1 MMKRK
6 KNPQGSVSIS
16 LETDIEKSKAVTL
29 ETMSAVQKQ
38 VYLGMSKEEQ
48 EKIMAG
54 YGTIVA
60 DLETGE
66 TICEFN
72 MENYQPPD
80 WAIEAFARS
89 LLPEIEKFY
98 FNEENRRKYEEWKK
112 QQDESK

>member
-6 KNPQGSVSIS
+6 KNLQGSVSIS
-16 LETDIEKSKAVTL
+16 LETDTGKSKAITL
-29 ETMSAVQKQ
+29 ENMSTVQKQ

-54 YGTIVA
+54 YGTIVS
-60 DLETGE
+60 DLESGE

-98 FNEENRRKYEEWKK
+98 SNEENRRKFEEWKK
-112 QQDESK
+112 RQDESK

>member
-6 KNPQGSVSIS
+6 KIPQGTAVVF
-16 LETDIEKSKAVTL
+16 LETDTEKSGAMIP
-29 ETMSAVQKQ
+29 ENMSAVQKQ

-80 WAIEAFARS
+80 WAIEALARS

-98 FNEENRRKYEEWKK
+98 SNEENRRKYEEWKK
-112 QQDESK
+112 QRDEGK

>member
-1 MMKRK
+1 MKRK
-6 KNPQGSVSIS
+6 KNPQGTAVVF
-16 LETDIEKSKAVTL
+16 LETDADKSKAITL
-29 ETMSAVQKQ
+29 ENMSMVQKQ

-54 YGTIVA
+54 YGTIVS
-60 DLETGE
+60 DLESGE

-80 WAIEAFARS
+80 WAIEALARS

-98 FNEENRRKYEEWKK
+98 SDEENQRKYEEWKK
-112 QQDESK
+112 QQDQSE

>member
-1 MMKRK
+1 MKRK

-16 LETDIEKSKAVTL
+16 LETDVGKSKAITL

-54 YGTIVA
+54 YGTVVA

-66 TICEFN
+66 TICKFN

-80 WAIEAFARS
+80 WAIEEFARS

-98 FNEENRRKYEEWKK
+98 SNEENRRKYEEWKK
-112 QQDESK
+112 QRDEGK